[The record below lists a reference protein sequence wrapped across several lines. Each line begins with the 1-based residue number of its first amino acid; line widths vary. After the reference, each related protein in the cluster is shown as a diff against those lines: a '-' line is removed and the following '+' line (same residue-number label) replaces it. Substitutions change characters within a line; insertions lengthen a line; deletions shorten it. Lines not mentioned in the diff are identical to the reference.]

1 MGKDVKISASIMC
14 ADFLNLGKVID
25 ELESAKVDLLHF
37 DIMDGHFVPNFTM
50 GPDILKSIRTR
61 TNILFDTHLMVYEPE
76 RYVNAF
82 AEAGSNIIVIHVEA
96 CRHLH
101 RTIELI
107 KGTGAKA
114 GIAINP
120 STPLSAL
127 DYILEDVYMVLVMAV
142 DPGFA
147 GQKMIPNSL
156 RKIKELREKIKSTG
170 LDVHIQVDGN
180 VSFENAPKMVSA
192 GADILVAGTSSV
204 FKRGMTISDGVKSLR
219 EIINNNCNLE
229 LSQKVGDEETKR

>member
-120 STPLSAL
+120 ATPLSAL
-127 DYILEDVYMVLVMAV
+127 DYILENVYMVLIMAV

-156 RKIKELREKIKSTG
+156 RKIKELREKIKSAG

-204 FKRGMTISDGVKSLR
+204 FKRGMAISDGVKALR
-219 EIINNNCNLE
+219 ESINNNCNLM
-229 LSQKVGDEETKR
+229 KGDIY

>member
-61 TNILFDTHLMVYEPE
+61 TNISFDTHLMVYEPE

-127 DYILEDVYMVLVMAV
+127 DYILENVYMVLIMAV

-156 RKIKELREKIKSTG
+156 RKIKELREKIKSAG

-204 FKRGMTISDGVKSLR
+204 FKRGMAISDGVKALR
-219 EIINNNCNLE
+219 ESINNNCNLM
-229 LSQKVGDEETKR
+229 KGDIY